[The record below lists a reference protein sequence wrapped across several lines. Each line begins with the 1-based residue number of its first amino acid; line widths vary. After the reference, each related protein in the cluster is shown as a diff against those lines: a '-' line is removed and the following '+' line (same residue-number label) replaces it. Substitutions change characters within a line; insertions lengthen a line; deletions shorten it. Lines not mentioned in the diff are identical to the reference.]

1 MTENLDPIQL
11 FWDNLLSR
19 NPARI
24 KSAFSTL
31 DEDSKQAVIEHLKKM
46 ISESGWHPE
55 QVKSAQIAI
64 NILQHNKHNEL

>member
-31 DEDSKQAVIEHLKKM
+31 DEDSKQAVIDHLKKM

-55 QVKSAQIAI
+55 QVKSARVALETIKKI
-64 NILQHNKHNEL
+64 ES

>member
-1 MTENLDPIQL
+1 MENLDPIQL

-31 DEDSKQAVIEHLKKM
+31 DENSKQAVIDHLKKM
-46 ISESGWHPE
+46 ISETGWHPE

>member
-46 ISESGWHPE
+46 ISETGWHPE